1 MITMKGDMTSGNP
14 GRTLVKF
21 AIPVVLG
28 NLFQQ
33 AYNLADTMIVGKK
46 VGANALAAV
55 GTCSSITFLFIAIAT
70 GAGIGASV
78 VISQYFGAGK
88 FGKMRSAIRTVMLT
102 MLAISSFI
110 TVLGLLLH
118 RSILRAMNT
127 PPEVFEDAAIY
138 LSIYFMGVIFLFL
151 FNTLNAIFN
160 ALGNSK
166 VPLLF
171 LAFSSILNIVLD
183 LVFVINFGLGVAGVA
198 YATLIAQALSAVLSF
213 LALLIYMKKLKVQE
227 ESRYFD
233 LEILKTVANIAVP
246 SIIQQSIVSIGIVL
260 VQALVNRYG
269 PDVMAGYAAATKIDS
284 VAIMPMVNIG
294 SAMSTFT
301 AQNIGAKKP
310 ERVAKGLRGAL
321 SMVWIFGLFI
331 AGILYLYGEQFIG
344 FFIETGASEKVMEVG
359 IEYLKVVSVF
369 YVIMGTMNNFNGVLR
384 GAGDMKVFMIAT
396 LCNLSVRVVLAYGL
410 ATLSGIGYHA
420 IWWSIPIG
428 WTVALIVA
436 YVRYASGRWK
446 NVRTV

>member
-1 MITMKGDMTSGNP
+1 MKGDMTTGNP

-21 AIPVVLG
+21 AIPMVLG

-46 VGANALAAV
+46 VGTNALAAV

-88 FGKMRSAIRTVMLT
+88 YGKMRSAIRTVLIT
-102 MLAISSFI
+102 MLIISSFI
-110 TVLGLLLH
+110 TVLGLLLN
-118 RSILRAMNT
+118 RSILHAMNT
-127 PPEVFEDAAIY
+127 PPEVFEDTAVY
-138 LSIYFMGVIFLFL
+138 LGIYFMGVIFLFL

-166 VPLLF
+166 VPLIF
-171 LAFSSILNIVLD
+171 LAFSSVLNIVLD
-183 LVFVINFGLGVAGVA
+183 LVFVINFNLGVAGVA
-198 YATLIAQALSAVLSF
+198 YGTLIAQALSAVLSF
-213 LALLIYMKKLKVQE
+213 LALIVYMKKQNIQE

-233 LEILKTVANIAVP
+233 FEILKTVGKIAVP

-269 PDVMAGYAAATKIDS
+269 ADVMAGYAAATKIDS

-344 FFIETGASEKVMEVG
+344 FFVANDASKTVLEVG
-359 IEYLKVVSVF
+359 IEYLRVVSVF

-384 GAGDMKVFMIAT
+384 GAGDMKFFMIAT
-396 LCNLSVRVVLAYGL
+396 LCNLTFRVLLAYGL
-410 ATLSGIGYHA
+410 AALSGIGYHA
-420 IWWSIPIG
+420 IWWSIPAG
-428 WTVALIVA
+428 WAVALIVA
-436 YVRYASGRWK
+436 CARYASGRWK
-446 NVRTV
+446 IIRTV

>member
-1 MITMKGDMTSGNP
+1 MTSGNP

-21 AIPVVLG
+21 AIPMVLG

-46 VGANALAAV
+46 VGSNALAAV
-55 GTCSSITFLFIAIAT
+55 GTCASITFLFIAVAT

-78 VISQYFGAGK
+78 VISQLFGAGK
-88 FGKMRSAIRTVMLT
+88 YGKMRSAIRTVLLT
-102 MLAISSFI
+102 MLLLSGVI
-110 TVLGLLLH
+110 TVLGLGLH

-127 PPEVFEDAAIY
+127 PAEVFEDTAVY
-138 LSIYFMGVIFLFL
+138 LSIYFMGIIFLFM
-151 FNTLNAIFN
+151 FNTLNSIFN

-171 LAFSSILNIVLD
+171 LAFCSVLNIVLD
-183 LVFVINFGLGVAGVA
+183 LVFVVNFGLGVAGVA
-198 YATLIAQALSAVLSF
+198 YATLISQALSAILSF
-213 LALLIYMKKLKVQE
+213 IALLIHMKKLGITETSVF
-227 ESRYFD
+227 FD
-233 LEILKTVANIAVP
+233 MEILKTVGKIAVP

-269 PDVMAGYAAATKIDS
+269 SDVMAGYAAATKIDS

-310 ERVAKGLRGAL
+310 ERIGKGLRGAL

-331 AGILYLYGEQFIG
+331 AGVLYLYGEQFVG
-344 FFIETGASEKVMEVG
+344 FFVESGANATVLEVG
-359 IEYLKVVSVF
+359 VEYLRVVSVF

-384 GAGDMKVFMIAT
+384 GAGDMKVFMFAT
-396 LCNLSVRVVLAYGL
+396 LCNLIVRVVLAYGL
-410 ATLSGIGYHA
+410 AGFSGIGYHA

-428 WTVALIVA
+428 WTVALVVA
-436 YVRYASGRWK
+436 LIRYSSGRWK
-446 NVRTV
+446 IVKTV

>member
-1 MITMKGDMTSGNP
+1 MTSGNP

-21 AIPVVLG
+21 AIPMVLG

-151 FNTLNAIFN
+151 FNT
-160 ALGNSK
+160 
-166 VPLLF
+166 
-171 LAFSSILNIVLD
+171 
-183 LVFVINFGLGVAGVA
+183 
-198 YATLIAQALSAVLSF
+198 
-213 LALLIYMKKLKVQE
+213 
-227 ESRYFD
+227 FD
-233 LEILKTVANIAVP
+233 LYKTI
-246 SIIQQSIVSIGIVL
+246 
-260 VQALVNRYG
+260 
-269 PDVMAGYAAATKIDS
+269 
-284 VAIMPMVNIG
+284 
-294 SAMSTFT
+294 
-301 AQNIGAKKP
+301 
-310 ERVAKGLRGAL
+310 
-321 SMVWIFGLFI
+321 
-331 AGILYLYGEQFIG
+331 
-344 FFIETGASEKVMEVG
+344 
-359 IEYLKVVSVF
+359 
-369 YVIMGTMNNFNGVLR
+369 
-384 GAGDMKVFMIAT
+384 
-396 LCNLSVRVVLAYGL
+396 
-410 ATLSGIGYHA
+410 
-420 IWWSIPIG
+420 
-428 WTVALIVA
+428 
-436 YVRYASGRWK
+436 
-446 NVRTV
+446 

>member
-1 MITMKGDMTSGNP
+1 
-14 GRTLVKF
+14 
-21 AIPVVLG
+21 
-28 NLFQQ
+28 
-33 AYNLADTMIVGKK
+33 
-46 VGANALAAV
+46 
-55 GTCSSITFLFIAIAT
+55 
-70 GAGIGASV
+70 
-78 VISQYFGAGK
+78 
-88 FGKMRSAIRTVMLT
+88 
-102 MLAISSFI
+102 
-110 TVLGLLLH
+110 
-118 RSILRAMNT
+118 
-127 PPEVFEDAAIY
+127 
-138 LSIYFMGVIFLFL
+138 
-151 FNTLNAIFN
+151 
-160 ALGNSK
+160 
-166 VPLLF
+166 
-171 LAFSSILNIVLD
+171 
-183 LVFVINFGLGVAGVA
+183 
-198 YATLIAQALSAVLSF
+198 
-213 LALLIYMKKLKVQE
+213 MKKLKVQE